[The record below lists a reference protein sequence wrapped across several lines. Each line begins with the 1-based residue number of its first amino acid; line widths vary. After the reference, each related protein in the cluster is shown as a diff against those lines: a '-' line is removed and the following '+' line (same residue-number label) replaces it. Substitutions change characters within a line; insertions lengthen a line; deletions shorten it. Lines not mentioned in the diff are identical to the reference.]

1 MIGMQLLC
9 KNLYKDIT
17 RNLMCIR
24 DNGNM
29 KDMMTSEN
37 RSR

>member
-24 DNGNM
+24 DNDYEGH
-29 KDMMTSEN
+29 DD
-37 RSR
+37 